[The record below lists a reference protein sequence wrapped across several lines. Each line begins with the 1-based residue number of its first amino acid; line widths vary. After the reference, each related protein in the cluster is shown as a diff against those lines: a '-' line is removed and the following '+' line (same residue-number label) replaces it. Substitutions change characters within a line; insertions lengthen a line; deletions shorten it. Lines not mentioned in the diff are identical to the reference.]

1 MKWTF
6 FLPGAMLAICAPVSA
21 LTVWT
26 DWTAATPG
34 ASGSASGTLG
44 TIDVS
49 YSGQVLGNTSVNGEA
64 AGTWAPSSSFV
75 GGAVDTSPAV
85 VGDMITLNG
94 GGAGTHTLT
103 FSSPV
108 TDPVFAIW
116 SLGQPGFAASF
127 TFDAATPEFQVG
139 GPNANFGGSAVTA
152 NGSTVTG
159 QEGNGV
165 VQFIGSFTSLSWTST
180 PENFYGFT
188 VGTAGTVA
196 AIPEPSTWALLVAG
210 LLALG
215 GVRRMSGRR

>member
-1 MKWTF
+1 MKWTPL
-6 FLPGAMLAICAPVSA
+6 LPGAMLAVCAPVSA

-34 ASGSASGTLG
+34 ARGSASGVLG

-49 YSGQVLGNTSVNGEA
+49 YSGQVLGNTSVNGQA
-64 AGTWAPSSSFV
+64 AGTWAPSTSFV
-75 GGAVDTSPAV
+75 GGTVDTSPAV

-94 GGAGTHTLT
+94 GLTGTHTLT

-116 SLGQPGFAASF
+116 SLGQPGNAASF

-139 GPNANFGGSAVTA
+139 GPNANFGGSAITV
-152 NGSTVTG
+152 NGNTVAG
-159 QEGNGV
+159 SEGNGV
-165 VQFIGSFTSLSWTST
+165 VQFVGSFSSISWTST
-180 PENFYGFT
+180 PEHFYGFT

-196 AIPEPSTWALLVAG
+196 AIPEPSTWALLAAG

-215 GVRRMSGRR
+215 AVRRVSDRR